1 MAGQRVLLLLLLAT
15 SLSTSLAAQP
25 RCSAGKELALSL
37 SFATNATGHRA
48 VSANIEQ
55 PLGSPGWLLEV
66 EVKTSGCGPDDVPR
80 RSLSFTLNGP
90 PEEGLWA
97 PSPAPSLP
105 TTPSTT
111 STPTTPATP
120 STPLS
125 PSPSTPRAAPP
136 GYLTLPGLGHYRAP
150 PEAKDWAAARDLC
163 REEGGGLLTPT
174 SQREV
179 ELLFQQFSA
188 NATGAYSNEYFWHT
202 GNDIEQEG
210 KFVTADGVPL
220 EDTGFAVFAPGNPW
234 NSTEYNCLAIDRIY
248 KLLYDTNCSKNMS
261 FICKVP
267 L

>member
-25 RCSAGKELALSL
+25 RCAAGKELTLSL

-55 PLGSPGWLLEV
+55 PLGSPMWLLDV
-66 EVKTSGCGPDDVPR
+66 EVRTSGCGPDDVPR

-90 PEEGLWA
+90 PEEGLAA
-97 PSPAPSLP
+97 PSP
-105 TTPSTT
+105 
-111 STPTTPATP
+111 
-120 STPLS
+120 
-125 PSPSTPRAAPP
+125 APP

-150 PEAKDWAAARDLC
+150 PDAKDWAAARDFC
-163 REEGGGLLTPT
+163 RKEGGGLLTPT
-174 SQREV
+174 SQHEV
-179 ELLFQQFSA
+179 ELLVTHFSA
-188 NATGAYSNEYFWHT
+188 NANGQTLQGEHFWHSA
-202 GNDIEQEG
+202 NDIGQEG

-220 EDTGFAVFAPGNPW
+220 EDTGLADFAPGNPW
-234 NSTEYNCLAIDRIY
+234 NSRKYNCLVINRKD
-248 KLLYDTNCSKNMS
+248 KLLYDTKCSENVS